1 MALAFREIVLVSIHN
16 INPMPFS
23 GEQLLI
29 YVRYRLSKQKIELP
43 EYCTVFPSNVAV
55 DVIILLVSSPPEIR
69 VLRSGVLSS
78 LNNEACPSN

>member
-1 MALAFREIVLVSIHN
+1 VALAFREIVLVSIHN

-29 YVRYRLSKQKIELP
+29 YVRYLISKQKIELP

-69 VLRSGVLSS
+69 VLCSGVLSS
-78 LNNEACPSN
+78 LNNEPCPSN